1 MDNTGFSYKIRT
13 FVNQSYYVYQYV
25 ENSMKHITF
34 ILNPI
39 SGTVSK
45 SGIPALID
53 KYLDKSKYTYSI
65 EKTEYAGHGTELAR
79 QAAFRGDDI
88 VVAIGGDGTVNEVG
102 KALIHTD
109 TALGVLPCGSGNGLA
124 RHLMIPMDPVRAIE
138 VLNEGEIH
146 DLDYGTINAMPFFC
160 TCGMGFDAFI
170 SMKFAEAGK
179 RGPITYVQKVLEEGL
194 RYKPETYEI
203 IDKDGS
209 SHYKAFLI
217 SVANASQYGNNAF
230 IAPQA
235 SMSDGQLDVIIMEPF
250 DVLEAPQV
258 ALELFNKTLDKNTK
272 IKTFKTERIV
282 IHRSEPGL
290 IHFDGDPT
298 MTGADVEIDVHKD
311 GIKIVV
317 NKNANKSSRQPS
329 ALQNAF
335 SEFFYDIDSL
345 RSTIVA
351 QSKRLQEVIRHSL
364 PI

>member
-1 MDNTGFSYKIRT
+1 
-13 FVNQSYYVYQYV
+13 
-25 ENSMKHITF
+25 MKHITF

-45 SGIPALID
+45 TGIPNLID
-53 KYLDKSKYTYSI
+53 KHLDKSKFTYTI
-65 EKTEYAGHGTELAR
+65 AETQYAGHGTELAHH
-79 QAAFRGDDI
+79 AAFRGDDV
-88 VVAIGGDGTVNEVG
+88 VVAVGGDGTVNEVG
-102 KALIHTD
+102 KALIGTN

-124 RHLMIPMDPVRAIE
+124 RHLMIPMDPVKAIQ
-138 VLNEGEIH
+138 VLNDDEVH
-146 DLDYGTINAMPFFC
+146 SLDYGTINAMPFFC

-179 RGPITYVQKVLEEGL
+179 RGPVTYVQKVLEEGL

-209 SHYKAFLI
+209 SHYKAFLL

-235 SMSDGQLDVIIMEPF
+235 SMSDGLLDVIIMEPF

-272 IKTFKTERIV
+272 IKTFKTEKIL
-282 IHRSEPGL
+282 IHRSEAGL

-298 MTGADVEIDVHKD
+298 MTGADVEIEVHKQ
-311 GIKIVV
+311 GINVVV
-317 NKNANKSSRQPS
+317 NKNANKSARQPN
-329 ALQNAF
+329 ALQTAF

-345 RSTIVA
+345 RSTI
-351 QSKRLQEVIRHSL
+351 QQHSKRLQEIIRRSL
-364 PI
+364 SI